1 MYDSIPAV
9 SSNNTFSAVTATFIF
24 DVTNTSTHKV
34 RFQTEAS
41 ATGTTIADVAGRYMN
56 VLFIRLGD
64 T

>member
-24 DVTNTSTHKV
+24 DCTNTSTHKV